1 MLVMVPKEVYKE
13 GNVVIR
19 NGALAPFDTQIA
31 SKMHSNPAPGIMS
44 LSKLFD
50 RRIKHEIC

>member
-1 MLVMVPKEVYKE
+1 MLVMVPKEVYKK

-31 SKMHSNPAPGIMS
+31 SKTHSNPAPGIMS
-44 LSKLFD
+44 LSKLFG
-50 RRIKHEIC
+50 E